1 MPAPLLLLLLLT
13 AACAAP
19 QPTRSPNVVLV
30 MVDDLGFQDL
40 GCYGHPAI
48 RTPALD
54 DLAARG
60 VRLTDFHAG
69 ATVCTPSRM
78 ALLSGC
84 YPPRVGWTTGVIG
97 YGMEG
102 SEGLHPAAPTLA
114 ERFRAA
120 GYATGLFG
128 KWHLGEAPGV
138 RPLDRGFDEV
148 LCTLRSNNQVTELWR
163 GEEVVED
170 PFVNR
175 LLTER
180 FKDAALAF
188 VDAHADEPFL
198 LYVPLTAPHFPVEAH
213 PDWEGRSEFGAYG
226 DVVEELDAAVGE
238 LVQALEARELLED
251 TIVIFCSDN
260 GPQPGQPAGSAPFRG
275 EKWSALEGGTGVPA
289 LVSWP
294 GRLPAGVTCD
304 ALVSAMD
311 LAPTLYR
318 ACGVPGPELRLDGV
332 DVWDTL
338 RGEDDAHPREDLLLW
353 HGQDPAPQAIR
364 VGSWKLFLD
373 AQDALVGPGTRRRTP
388 EQAAELAA
396 LAEREGPV
404 LFDLAVDPDE
414 TVDVGAKHPERVAA
428 MHARATRLFA
438 EVEASRVGR

>member
-275 EKWSALEGGTGVPA
+275 EKWSALEGGTRVPA

-294 GRLPAGVTCD
+294 GPLPAGVTCD

-311 LAPTLYR
+311 LTPTLYR

>member
-1 MPAPLLLLLLLT
+1 MTTRALLLLALT
-13 AACAAP
+13 AACAT
-19 QPTRSPNVVLV
+19 PTAQRPPNVLLV
-30 MVDDLGFQDL
+30 MVDDLGYQDL
-40 GCYGHPAI
+40 GCYGHPSI

-78 ALLSGC
+78 ALLTGC

-102 SEGLHPAAPTLA
+102 SDGLHPAAPTLA

-120 GYATGLFG
+120 GYATGLVG

-148 LCTLRSNNQVTELWR
+148 LCTLRSNNQVTKLWR
-163 GEEVVED
+163 DEEVVED

-188 VDAHADEPFL
+188 VDDHADEPFL
-198 LYVPLTAPHFPVEAH
+198 LYVPFTAPHFPVEAH
-213 PDWEGRSEFGAYG
+213 PDWEGRSTFGPYG

-238 LVQALEARELLED
+238 LVQALASRGLLED

-260 GPQPGQPAGSAPFRG
+260 GPQPGQPAGNAPFRG
-275 EKWSALEGGTGVPA
+275 EKWSALEGGTRVPA
-289 LVSWP
+289 ILSWP
-294 GRLPAGVTCD
+294 GTLPEGVTAD

-338 RGEDDAHPREDLLLW
+338 LGEGGPHPREDLLLW
-353 HGQDPAPQAIR
+353 HGQDPEPQAIR
-364 VGSWKLFLD
+364 VGDWKLFLD

-388 EQAAELAA
+388 EQAAELET
-396 LAEREGPV
+396 LSDRKGPA
-404 LFDLAVDPDE
+404 LFDLSTDPDE
-414 TVDVGAKHPERVAA
+414 TVDVSAAHPERVEA
-428 MHARATRLFA
+428 MRARAARLFA
-438 EVEASRVGR
+438 EVAASPVER

>member
-1 MPAPLLLLLLLT
+1 LLLLLLLT

-275 EKWSALEGGTGVPA
+275 EKWSALEGGTRGPA

>member
-1 MPAPLLLLLLLT
+1 LLLLLLLT

-275 EKWSALEGGTGVPA
+275 EKWSALEGGTRVPA

>member
-275 EKWSALEGGTGVPA
+275 EKWSALEGGTRVPA